1 MGLFFGSRLGESGL
15 NVEAACCNHIGKKR
29 NKNEDNYF
37 FQGKILPLGNDGLS
51 DVTLRRKAK
60 TKKGLLFAIFDGM
73 GGEADG
79 EIASYLAAKTCA
91 DSGLFTLAKIGEQEA
106 ETGENLAGNNQAAH
120 IFGQFIDEMNR
131 VVYRE
136 ARKRFNTMGTT
147 AVMLYIKEQNMWMC
161 NLGDSKAF
169 FWGEDKLTQIS
180 KDHTD
185 AEFLKTHG
193 ITDRKPVLNQCLG
206 MDPEEV
212 LLDPFVVER
221 GLQKGDCFL
230 LCSDGLTDML
240 SRERISQIL
249 GEEKTAWDC
258 AERLKQESLEN
269 GGMDNITVIVVKIR

>member
-1 MGLFFGSRLGESGL
+1 MFFINRWGESGL

-29 NKNEDNYF
+29 KQNEDNFF
-37 FQGKILPLGNDGLS
+37 FQGEILPLGNGGLS
-51 DVTLRRKAK
+51 DVTLKRKAK

-91 DSGLFTLAKIGEQEA
+91 DHGLVTLADVGEQETSTV
-106 ETGENLAGNNQAAH
+106 EKTAGDNQVAA
-120 IFGQFIDEMNR
+120 IFGNCIGEMNK
-131 VVYRE
+131 VVYEE

-147 AVMLYIKEQNMWMC
+147 AVMLYIKKQNMWMC

-169 FWGEDKLTQIS
+169 FWGENKLTQIS

-185 AEFLKTHG
+185 AEFLINHG

-206 MDPEEV
+206 MDPEEI
-212 LLDPFVVER
+212 LLEPFIVER
-221 GLQKGDCFL
+221 ELQKGDCFL

-240 SRERISQIL
+240 SEERISQIL
-249 GEEKTAWDC
+249 EEEKTAWNC
-258 AERLKQESLEN
+258 AERLKLESLEN